1 MSKFL
6 RDYQIDIANKAFEIL
21 KRTGIVYLVCEVRVG
36 KSVMSL
42 ETCRLY
48 GAKKVLFLTKL
59 KAIKGIEK
67 DYKDFGYENSFE
79 LVVINNES
87 LHKITDN
94 DFDLVISDEHHRNS
108 AFPKPCNSAKTIR
121 ERFWHLPQIYL
132 SGTPAIES
140 GSQWFH
146 SFWTS
151 KFSPFNGFKNFYDWS
166 RTYTEPFTKHFG
178 ALQVKDYSKSKD
190 IEILNV
196 IEPYLVRFTQKDAGF
211 TSEITEEVIYYPID
225 AKIKQMVKRL
235 MADLV
240 LEGKEETIL
249 GDTAAKLMSKVH
261 QLENGTIIFESGNSM
276 ILDTSK
282 AEYIK
287 KYFEGKKIAM
297 FYYFKKE
304 WDLLKQVF
312 GDNLTDNLEEFN
324 TTDKHI
330 ALQQISGSEGISLKE
345 ADVLVYYNSGYSGR
359 QYTQGRDRLTTI
371 NRSAN
376 HVYFFFDKDGLN
388 AKIYKALK
396 SKKRYN
402 EKLFK
407 KNYERIINPN
417 CN

>member
-1 MSKFL
+1 MLEL
-6 RDYQIDIANKAFEIL
+6 RDYQIDLSYKGLDIL
-21 KRTGIVYLVCEVRVG
+21 KQLGIVYLVMSVRTG
-36 KSVMSL
+36 KTLTSL
-42 ETCRLY
+42 NIANLY
-48 GAKKVLFLTKL
+48 GAKKVLFITKL
-59 KAIKGIEK
+59 KAISSIKS
-67 DYKDFGYENSFE
+67 DYDALNPNYEIQI
-79 LVVINNES
+79 INNES

-94 DFDLVISDEHHRNS
+94 DFDLIISDEHHRNS
-108 AFPKPCNSAKTIR
+108 AFPKPCNSAKNIR
-121 ERFWHLPQIYL
+121 ERFGHLPHIYL

-151 KFSPFNGFKNFYDWS
+151 KFSPFNKFKNFYDWS

-190 IEILNV
+190 DEILAI

-211 TSEITEEVIYYPID
+211 TSDITEEVIYYPID

-235 MADLV
+235 MTDLV

-287 KYFEGKKIAM
+287 KYFEGKKIAI

-304 WDLLKQVF
+304 WELLKQVF

-407 KNYERIINPN
+407 KNYKGIINPN

>member
-1 MSKFL
+1 MLQL
-6 RDYQIDIANKAFEIL
+6 RDYQIDIADKAFEIL

-121 ERFWHLPQIYL
+121 ERFGHLPQIYL

-151 KFSPFNGFKNFYDWS
+151 KLSPFNGFKNFYDWS

-235 MADLV
+235 MTNLV
-240 LEGKEETIL
+240 LEGKEDTIL

-261 QLENGTIIFESGNSM
+261 QSENGTIIFESGNSM

-312 GDNLTDNLEEFN
+312 GENLTDNIEEFN